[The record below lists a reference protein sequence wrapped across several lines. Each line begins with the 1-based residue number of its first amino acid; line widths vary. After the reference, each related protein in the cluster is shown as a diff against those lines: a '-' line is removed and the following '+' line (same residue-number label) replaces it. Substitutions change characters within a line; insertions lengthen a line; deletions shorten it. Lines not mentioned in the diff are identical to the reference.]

1 MRILKNESCFAL
13 ASSMVGNTEK
23 VLICTSGYSEIPKY
37 VGAAIPV
44 AKIFQAT
51 QVMDFRF
58 WEAADFLS
66 KRG

>member
-1 MRILKNESCFAL
+1 MKILENGSYFGL

-23 VLICTSGYSEIPKY
+23 VLISISGCSEITKY
-37 VGAAIPV
+37 VGAATPV

-51 QVMDFRF
+51 QVVDFRIG
-58 WEAADFLS
+58 ETADSLF